1 MLGALRYKSRVFV
14 VFLFGKDFRG
24 SKNLHVC
31 GMFSII
37 LVYVQLHYNFTALKT
52 ITQILSTKKT
62 TNKKG
67 LPIKKSFTEHRTKKY
82 NC

>member
-1 MLGALRYKSRVFV
+1 MLGALRYESRVFV
-14 VFLFGKDFRG
+14 VPIWERFLGFKKSTRMR
-24 SKNLHVC
+24 
-31 GMFSII
+31 MFSII

-52 ITQILSTKKT
+52 ITQILSTKKI